1 MPVYQF
7 EAMDRTGQEIRDV
20 IDAPSEEEAQ
30 NTIRQMGYFVTKLSL
45 KKGVQAKAV
54 GKKRKRPFAMGGAKT
69 KHICTFT
76 RQLSIL
82 QDAGLPILRSLKILE
97 NNQKPGKL
105 KNALMDVCDEIETG
119 STLSES
125 MSKCPKVFSR
135 LYVNMVK
142 AGEAG
147 GALETILQ
155 RLSEFLERS
164 ESLKRKVKG
173 AMIYPVAVVCVAIG
187 ILAGIMF
194 FIVPTFKK
202 MFDEFELKLPAATQL
217 LMAMSEY
224 VVSYYWLMFLLPI
237 CCWLVGKIIRKFKHG
252 RMGYDQ
258 FIIKVPLFGGLIE
271 KNILAR
277 TTRTLGTL
285 VTSGVPILEAL
296 NITRETS
303 GNAMFE
309 RIFTKVTEAI
319 REGEVISKPMKEN
332 SVPGFHPLALFYWA
346 WTGAFPGIMIMSV
359 ALTSGRGVNAKKD
372 ASGQIVKA
380 VVKKGAKAD
389 DGSALIMVGLM
400 GIGIG
405 VVVATLLYL
414 MKMNSRVMD
423 DLVVNM
429 IDVGEETG
437 ELDTMLYKIADNYDE
452 EVSVMTEGLTKL
464 IEPMLIVFL
473 GVAVGFIVI
482 SLFMPLISLI
492 TGLSG
497 PGK

>member
-1 MPVYQF
+1 
-7 EAMDRTGQEIRDV
+7 MDRTGQEIRDV

-125 MSKCPKVFSR
+125 MSKCPKVFTR

-164 ESLKRKVKG
+164 ESLKRKVKA
-173 AMIYPVAVVCVAIG
+173 AMIYPVAVVLVAIL
-187 ILAGIMF
+187 ILAGIMY

-202 MFDEFELKLPAATQL
+202 MFEEFELTLPPMTML

-224 VVSYYWLMFLLPI
+224 VVSYYWLMVLLPI
-237 CCWLVGKIIRKFKHG
+237 CVWLVGKIIRKFKHG
-252 RMGYDQ
+252 RMGFDQ

-285 VTSGVPILEAL
+285 ITSGVPILEAL

-332 SVPGFHPLALFYWA
+332 SVPGFHPMALFYWA
-346 WTGAFPGIMIMSV
+346 WTGAFPGIMILSV
-359 ALTSGRGVNAKKD
+359 ALTSGRGV
-372 ASGQIVKA
+372 KA
-380 VVKKGAKAD
+380 GGKKGAKPKAG
-389 DGSALIMVGLM
+389 DGSELLTVGL
-400 GIGIG
+400 G
-405 VVVATLLYL
+405 VVVVGVVAGCLLYL
-414 MKMNSRVMD
+414 LKMNSRVMD

-482 SLFMPLISLI
+482 SLFMPLVQLI
-492 TGLSG
+492 TSLSG
-497 PGK
+497 

>member
-20 IDAPSEEEAQ
+20 IDAATEEEAQ

-54 GKKRKRPFAMGGAKT
+54 GVKRKRPFAMGGAKT

-97 NNQKPGKL
+97 NNNRPGKL

-173 AMIYPVAVVCVAIG
+173 AMIYPIAVVLVAIA
-187 ILAGIMF
+187 ILAGIMY
-194 FIVPTFKK
+194 FIVPTFEK
-202 MFDEFELKLPAATQL
+202 MFDEFELKLPPATML
-217 LMAMSEY
+217 LMAMSKY
-224 VVSYYWLMFLLPI
+224 VVQYYWLMFLLPI

-285 VTSGVPILEAL
+285 ITSGVPILEAL

-359 ALTSGRGVNAKKD
+359 ALTSGRGIAAKNAKTGGKKL
-372 ASGQIVKA
+372 APKA
-380 VVKKGAKAD
+380 ED
-389 DGSALIMVGLM
+389 NSALITV
-400 GIGIG
+400 GIGAIVIG
-405 VVVATLLYL
+405 VVVACLLYL
-414 MKMNSRVMD
+414 LKMNSRVMD

-482 SLFMPLISLI
+482 SLFMPLVQLI
-492 TGLSG
+492 TSLSG
-497 PGK
+497 